1 MPRISVIKPYVP
13 ILLLLLAAVAF
24 QSCASRRLA
33 RQAEKLEEAGLYEMA
48 AERYLQ
54 SLTANRNNI
63 DAATG
68 LRRTGQ
74 RTLELKAANVA
85 EAWNQ
90 GDDRATVYLYLDA
103 LAWHQRIRSAG
114 IELSMPGQAR
124 SHYEDA
130 KPRFLDRSF
139 EEARL
144 LLEEE
149 QFGRAEALFSEIKKI
164 DPSYRD
170 LDQYMRVSKSEPLYR
185 EGVEQFNS
193 GYFRRAYT
201 TLSLL
206 LENHGP
212 YKDAAELR
220 KDALEKG
227 MLTIAIADFENV
239 TRYRNVHNLI
249 KRHVISELSN
259 SGNPFVQVVDDR
271 NINAFIREQE
281 QATRLGREMEIGR
294 LMAARALLTGKLT
307 AFEVNEGRVQRTEHR
322 GYLREVIKVRDNVTS
337 EESERTV
344 YHKVTYHEY
353 RRANSARGSF
363 EYQLSSTETGAILAS
378 GVIEL
383 NPSDEV
389 RYAVFE
395 GDADNLVPGHWE
407 YRDRESPKD
416 AILDEPR
423 HTRGLR
429 DLLTARQTVKPT
441 DVLRD
446 ELVSGLASSV
456 SRAVNRYN
464 PEL

>member
-1 MPRISVIKPYVP
+1 MPRTSIINRYIPV
-13 ILLLLLAAVAF
+13 LLLLLAVTALP
-24 QSCASRRLA
+24 SCASRRLA

-54 SLTANRNNI
+54 SFTANNNNI

-74 RTLELKAANVA
+74 RTLEEKAARVA
-85 EAWNQ
+85 RSWNQ
-90 GDDRATVYLYLDA
+90 GDDRETVYRYLDA
-103 LAWHQRIRSAG
+103 LAWHQRIRAAG

-124 SHYEDA
+124 SQYEEA

-149 QFGRAEALFSEIKKI
+149 QFGRAETIFSEIKRI

-185 EGVEQFNS
+185 EGVEQLNK
-193 GYFRRAYT
+193 GNYRRAYT

-206 LENHGP
+206 IENHGL

-227 MLTIAIADFENV
+227 MVTIAIADFENV

-249 KRHVISELSN
+249 RRHVISELSN
-259 SGNPFVQVVDDR
+259 SQNPFISIVDDR
-271 NINAFIREQE
+271 NVNAFIREQE
-281 QATRLGREMEIGR
+281 RAARLGRDMEIGR

-307 AFEVNEGRVQRTEHR
+307 AFSVNEGRVQRTEHR
-322 GYLREVIKVRDNVTS
+322 GYLREVVKVRDNVTR

-353 RRANSARGSF
+353 RRVNSARGIF

-383 NPSDEV
+383 NPGDEV
-389 RYAVFE
+389 HYAVFE
-395 GDADNLVPGHWE
+395 GNADNLVPGHWE

-429 DLLTARQTVKPT
+429 ELLNARQTIKPT
-441 DVLRD
+441 DTLRD
-446 ELVSGLASSV
+446 ELVGGLAASV
-456 SRAVNRYN
+456 SQAVNRYN
-464 PEL
+464 PE

>member
-1 MPRISVIKPYVP
+1 MLRISVTKPYVP
-13 ILLLLLAAVAF
+13 VILLLMAATAF

-54 SLTANRNNI
+54 SFTANQNNI
-63 DAATG
+63 EAATG

-74 RTLELKAANVA
+74 RTLELKAAHVA

-90 GDDRATVYLYLDA
+90 GNDRTTVYRYLDA

-124 SHYEDA
+124 SQYEDA

-164 DPSYRD
+164 DPSYRN

-185 EGVEQFNS
+185 EGVEQMNS
-193 GYFRRAYT
+193 GYYRRAYT
-201 TLSLL
+201 TFSLL
-206 LENHGP
+206 IENHGT

-227 MLTIAIADFENV
+227 MLSIAIADFENV

-249 KRHVISELSN
+249 RRHVISELSN
-259 SGNPFVQVVDDR
+259 SGNPFVRVVDDR
-271 NINAFIREQE
+271 NVNAFIREQE
-281 QATRLGREMEIGR
+281 QAARLGRKMEIGG

-307 AFEVNEGRVQRTEHR
+307 SFEINEGRVQRTEHR

-337 EESERTV
+337 EKTERTV

-353 RRANSARGSF
+353 RRVNSARGAL

-429 DLLTARQTVKPT
+429 ELLNARQTIKPT

-446 ELVSGLASSV
+446 ELVSGLALSV
-456 SRAVNRYN
+456 SQAVSRYN
-464 PEL
+464 PE